1 MALDPQG
8 DGLQGSTVS
17 VGLGGPDKGPMNNK
31 NPKNKISSR
40 VVILEQALKGSP
52 AKPGSQTQF
61 GL

>member
-31 NPKNKISSR
+31 NPKNIISSR

-52 AKPGSQTQF
+52 A
-61 GL
+61 